1 MPTKNHSLSSRNTE
15 LEGRDRVERGEPV
28 GRGELDVI
36 VRAVA
41 EGPISR
47 ALPQEIVDQAL
58 AQERARRAAAEA
70 VPQSVRERLPDE
82 LIDELLAGR
91 SGEAEGPRSRGA
103 AWRVDQAADRAR
115 DGRRADLA
123 PGL

>member
-1 MPTKNHSLSSRNTE
+1 MPTKNRSLSSRNTE

-36 VRAVA
+36 ARAVA

-58 AQERARRAAAEA
+58 AQKRARRAAAEA

-91 SGEAEGPRSRGA
+91 SGEAE
-103 AWRVDQAADRAR
+103 VL
-115 DGRRADLA
+115 GRE
-123 PGL
+123 GLLGE